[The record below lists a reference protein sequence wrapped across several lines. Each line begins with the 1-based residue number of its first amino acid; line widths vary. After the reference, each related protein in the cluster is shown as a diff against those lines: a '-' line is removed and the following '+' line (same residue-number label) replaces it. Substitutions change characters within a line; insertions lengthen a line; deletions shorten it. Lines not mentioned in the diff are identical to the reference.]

1 MERRPSAEARMA
13 IAHEWLAVRAG
24 SEKTFE
30 AMAEAFPRADLYA
43 LTRDPEAAFYFGG
56 REVVTTALD
65 RWPLLRDRRA
75 LALPLMPAAWRFIPV
90 RESYDVVLTS
100 SHAFVRTF
108 PPARPAQHFCY
119 CHAPMRY
126 AWSPGIDQRTS
137 RQIPGLSTALAGLR
151 AWDRRTTRHVDH
163 FAANSSAVRDRIGK
177 FYGREATVIHPPV
190 DTGFFTPSPEP
201 AFRERAL
208 AVSRFIPYKRLDLA
222 IRACAQAGVPLT
234 LAGSGPDEA
243 DLRALART
251 TGADVEFEIAPS
263 DERLR
268 DLYRTSI
275 ALLFPANE
283 DFGIVPVETQACG
296 TPVIGLDEGGVRDT
310 VIHGETGLRVAR
322 QEPDDF
328 ADALRELVGT
338 PPKPQDCREH
348 AERFSLGRFIER
360 MQEWILART

>member
-1 MERRPSAEARMA
+1 MA

-43 LTRDPEAAFYFGG
+43 LTRDPDVPFDFGG

-65 RWPLLRDRRA
+65 RSRLLRNRRA
-75 LALPLMPAAWRFIPV
+75 LTLPLMPAAWRFVPV
-90 RESYDVVLTS
+90 RRSYDVVLTS

-108 PPARPAQHFCY
+108 PPARHARHFCY

-126 AWSPGIDQRTS
+126 AWSPAIDQRST
-137 RQIPGLSTALAGLR
+137 RQIPGLPVALAGLR
-151 AWDRRTTRHVDH
+151 AWDRRTARHVDQ
-163 FAANSSAVRDRIGK
+163 FAANSSAVRRRIEE
-177 FYGREATVIHPPV
+177 FYGREAIVIHPPV
-190 DTGFFTPSPEP
+190 DTEFFTPKPES
-201 AFRERAL
+201 AVRERAL

-222 IRACAQAGVPLT
+222 IRACAQAAVPLT

-243 DLRALART
+243 NLRALAGE

-268 DLYRTSI
+268 ELYRASI

-283 DFGIVPVETQACG
+283 DFGIVPVEAQACG

-310 VIHGETGLRVAR
+310 VAHGETGLRVAR
-322 QEPDDF
+322 QHPDGF
-328 ADALRELVGT
+328 AVALRELVGN
-338 PPKPQDCREH
+338 PPEPRSCRKN
-348 AERFSLGRFIER
+348 AERFSRERFIER
-360 MQEWILART
+360 MREWVSGGS